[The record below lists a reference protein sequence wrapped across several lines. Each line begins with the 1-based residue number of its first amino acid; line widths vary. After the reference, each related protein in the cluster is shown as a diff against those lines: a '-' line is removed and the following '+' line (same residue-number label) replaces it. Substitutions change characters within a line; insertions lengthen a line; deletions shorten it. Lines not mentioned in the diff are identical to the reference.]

1 MGLMGLTLDPLDPYA
16 GRSHGSDGSR
26 LDPGGWRLVAGGWW
40 LVAGGWW
47 LVAGA
52 AGFWLLIMG
61 AGWIFDQGL
70 FYFPARKNRI
80 HFVKSDI

>member
-16 GRSHGSDGSR
+16 G
-26 LDPGGWRLVAGGWW
+26 GWW
-40 LVAGGWW
+40 LAAGGWW

>member
-1 MGLMGLTLDPLDPYA
+1 MKLHVHRGARIRPRPKHTP
-16 GRSHGSDGSR
+16 
-26 LDPGGWRLVAGGWW
+26 PGWWLVAGGWW
-40 LVAGGWW
+40 LVAGGWWLAAGGWW